1 MLVASAGGLY
11 PMTMAPIYSA
21 AKAGVV
27 QFARSIGPP
36 LAERGI
42 AVSALCPQPTDTPM
56 VHKWFTSGDP
66 LPETGTATLSV
77 EQVGWMNTRVF
88 VYMCKCVYVIEK
100 CTLICLF
107 FIGVCRYVTYMG
119 I

>member
-1 MLVASAGGLY
+1 
-11 PMTMAPIYSA
+11 MTMAPIYSA

-42 AVSALCPQPTDTPM
+42 AVSALCPQPTETPM

-66 LPETGTATLSV
+66 LPETGTATLTV
-77 EQVGWMNTRVF
+77 EQVRWLHTGLCVF
-88 VYMCKCVYVIEK
+88 MQMY
-100 CTLICLF
+100 
-107 FIGVCRYVTYMG
+107 
-119 I
+119 